1 MAIEMSE
8 YFQLRRKLNLSYSET
23 EQALSPERVES
34 LAKGREELTRD
45 DAARL
50 TTLAGQKARDRKA
63 AQEAARSEYRRTWGS

>member
-45 DAARL
+45 DKAKL
-50 TTLAGQKARDRKA
+50 ETFAGQRALEREQAKKGRGR
-63 AQEAARSEYRRTWGS
+63 